1 MFDLLVDIRHKT
13 IKNGFP
19 KILHNG
25 SSLNQGFRA
34 GFLCS
39 FIGMIG
45 AEDSEISNM
54 TK

>member
-1 MFDLLVDIRHKT
+1 MFDLLVDIRQKT
-13 IKNGFP
+13 VKNGFQ
-19 KILHNG
+19 KILHNA

-34 GFLCS
+34 GFPCS

-45 AEDSEISNM
+45 SEDSEISNM